1 MGTLPTLQL
10 FVLAKQTQILSVEKK
25 KVCHFVGA
33 SLNRQP
39 YGNQGNN
46 YCVTG
51 SHFLSS
57 HSKQFATQNLATQQQ
72 L

>member
-33 SLNRQP
+33 HSIDNLTAIKAITIVSQDPTFCPATPNSLQRKTLQR
-39 YGNQGNN
+39 NN
-46 YCVTG
+46 
-51 SHFLSS
+51 
-57 HSKQFATQNLATQQQ
+57 N
-72 L
+72 